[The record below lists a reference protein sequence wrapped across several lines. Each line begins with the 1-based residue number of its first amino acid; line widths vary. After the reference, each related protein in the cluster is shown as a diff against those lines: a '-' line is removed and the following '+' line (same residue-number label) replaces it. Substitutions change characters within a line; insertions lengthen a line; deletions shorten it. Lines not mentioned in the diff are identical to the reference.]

1 MPSCPAKRY
10 MRNIYFLLL
19 FWIGIFLLFFKGFYI
34 LPHFTEGFPTQ
45 PPVAVADVLP
55 DHPPVDD
62 VQPQPCDEVH
72 IPHRPSLCQRHASVS
87 WAVYA
92 GKKKVLWAVLC
103 KKREKRNR
111 PSRPRAEER
120 GRRQSCVHTC
130 FCLPSLVP
138 FTSPRVRERQRQQL
152 GWPPPPPAAQLPRAS
167 SSSGPLPA
175 TTTTTT
181 RTHHHSMPAP
191 SLPFPSL
198 PYLPCKIEHP
208 NPKWSYYLAT
218 CMPIWSNRKCIHVL
232 WRLTSIWCTC
242 VHSCPSLGPPC
253 TCFFILYAFRHAL
266 ISTVEHKGYK
276 YDFLLVLFCLRQF
289 MFRLL

>member
-1 MPSCPAKRY
+1 MPTFYLRVSHTAAGGSCWRVARPPAGGWRATTT
-10 MRNIYFLLL
+10 MRWGAHSSSPFA
-19 FWIGIFLLFFKGFYI
+19 
-34 LPHFTEGFPTQ
+34 LPATCISFMG
-45 PPVAVADVLP
+45 
-55 DHPPVDD
+55 
-62 VQPQPCDEVH
+62 
-72 IPHRPSLCQRHASVS
+72 RLCR
-87 WAVYA
+87 
-92 GKKKVLWAVLC
+92 KKKRFYGPSYAR
-103 KKREKRNR
+103 KGKREIG
-111 PSRPRAEER
+111 PRAEER